1 MGPSCAWYICA
12 CRTRGEWA
20 KVEWRDEAIILSA
33 RPLGENAKIVEVITA
48 NRGRASGLV
57 RGARSKGMRALLQPG
72 NKVDAMWRARL
83 EDQLG
88 TLSLEFLE
96 ARAGQVMEHPWG
108 AFGLASMASLLAFL
122 PERDPQP
129 RLYAAADA
137 LVGAFALAPAAGEA
151 GVRFEIILLEEFGF
165 GLDLSCCAATGVAE
179 DLIYVSPRSGR
190 AVSRAAGAPWADR
203 LLPLPGFLVVDSAVD
218 SAEISQGFRL
228 TGHFLAK
235 HVAALADRPVPEAR
249 ERFVRAVVKALERQ
263 DTSTEAPYI

>member
-1 MGPSCAWYICA
+1 M
-12 CRTRGEWA
+12 
-20 KVEWRDEAIILSA
+20 EWRDEAIILSA
-33 RPLGENAKIVEVITA
+33 RPLGENAKIVEVITPGQ
-48 NRGRASGLV
+48 GRASGLV

-72 NKVDAMWRARL
+72 NRVEAIWRARL

-88 TLSLEFLE
+88 TLSLELVE
-96 ARAGQVMEHPWG
+96 ARAGLVMEHAWG

-165 GLDLSCCAATGVAE
+165 GLDLSCCALTGVSR
-179 DLIYVSPRSGR
+179 DLAYVSPRSGR
-190 AVSRAAGAPWADR
+190 AVSRAAGTPWSDR
-203 LLPLPGFLVVDSAVD
+203 LLPLPAFLVLDDAVD
-218 SAEISQGFRL
+218 AEGVSDGFRL

-235 HVAALADRPVPEAR
+235 HVAALASRPVPEAR
-249 ERFVRAVVKALERQ
+249 GRFVRAVVKAISRQ
-263 DTSTEAPYI
+263 DTSAPMP